1 MTENFD
7 HIAKTGFNFKNKV
20 VLVTGSSKGL
30 GKEIAFSLL
39 EKGCNV
45 MFNGKKTNS
54 MSELTKFKEK
64 SDYCKADMVKPKDC
78 KLILEKIIKKW
89 GKIDYLVCNIGGG
102 KTAQPLDEELKDW
115 NKMFELNFLSAVSI
129 IKHSTPL
136 LEKSQGVI
144 VCISSIAGIEDV
156 GAPIPYSV
164 SKSALNIF
172 IKGMASHL
180 AKRSI
185 RINGIAPGNIIFKGS
200 TWEEK
205 IKKDRKKVSEFLKKN
220 VALERLGKPE
230 EITPMVS
237 FLLSDMASFMIGS
250 IITIDGGQTVSY

>member
-1 MTENFD
+1 
-7 HIAKTGFNFKNKV
+7 
-20 VLVTGSSKGL
+20 
-30 GKEIAFSLL
+30 
-39 EKGCNV
+39 
-45 MFNGKKTNS
+45 
-54 MSELTKFKEK
+54 
-64 SDYCKADMVKPKDC
+64 
-78 KLILEKIIKKW
+78 
-89 GKIDYLVCNIGGG
+89 
-102 KTAQPLDEELKDW
+102 
-115 NKMFELNFLSAVSI
+115 MFELNFLSAVSI

-205 IKKDRKKVSEFLKKN
+205 I
-220 VALERLGKPE
+220 
-230 EITPMVS
+230 
-237 FLLSDMASFMIGS
+237 
-250 IITIDGGQTVSY
+250 